1 MTKQD
6 LNQILATS
14 EVTVMLQSTQDILRQ
29 AADDLDYDVMNA
41 IYEVRE
47 SIEKALDLIDE
58 YRDRMSPIIGTEGSE
73 AEEINK
79 SSKGGL
85 TMTKQDLNQI
95 LATSEVTVML
105 QSTQDILRQAA
116 DDLDYDVMNAIYE
129 VRESIEKALDLI
141 DEYRDRMSPIIVA
154 ACEEEK
160 SKC

>member
-14 EVTVMLQSTQDILRQ
+14 EVTVMLQSTQAVLGR
-29 AADDLDYDVMNA
+29 AADDLDYDV
-41 IYEVRE
+41 
-47 SIEKALDLIDE
+47 L
-58 YRDRMSPIIGTEGSE
+58 
-73 AEEINK
+73 
-79 SSKGGL
+79 
-85 TMTKQDLNQI
+85 
-95 LATSEVTVML
+95 
-105 QSTQDILRQAA
+105 
-116 DDLDYDVMNAIYE
+116 NAIYE